1 MQNIAP
7 WSICDGDPIIDP
19 NGNSCV
25 TRGGWQAT
33 GATRFSY
40 DSAGNRR
47 NNGGSYLT
55 ANRIT
60 AFAGCSY
67 VTDND
72 GNVTSRT
79 CGTQTVTFTW
89 SAESRFASY
98 TVGGQTVAL
107 QYDAAG
113 WLVRKDLNGA
123 PQVAHLRDADGH
135 LYLER

>member
-89 SAESRFASY
+89 SAGPALPATRWAARRSRSS
-98 TVGGQTVAL
+98 TTQR
-107 QYDAAG
+107 DG
-113 WLVRKDLNGA
+113 WCART
-123 PQVAHLRDADGH
+123 
-135 LYLER
+135 

>member
-67 VTDND
+67 VTDRSEEHTSELQSHSDLVCRLLLEKKKND
-72 GNVTSRT
+72 NDR
-79 CGTQTVTFTW
+79 
-89 SAESRFASY
+89 E
-98 TVGGQTVAL
+98 
-107 QYDAAG
+107 
-113 WLVRKDLNGA
+113 
-123 PQVAHLRDADGH
+123 
-135 LYLER
+135 